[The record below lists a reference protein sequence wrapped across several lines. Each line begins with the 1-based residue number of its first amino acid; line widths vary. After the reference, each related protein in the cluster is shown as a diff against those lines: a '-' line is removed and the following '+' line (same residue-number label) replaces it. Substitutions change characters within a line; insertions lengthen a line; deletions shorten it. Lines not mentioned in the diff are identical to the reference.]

1 MTKRKSTTKPIQQ
14 VGESRRDKAKY
25 PGLDR
30 SLNLPIRQDY
40 LEVEN
45 VNGIIDADGKQVVRA
60 WTEAEKKFYS
70 DFNEE
75 VVSANFRHD
84 KTLRKIY
91 KEMKELKTTQ
101 KPTPKDMVRLMELEL
116 EYQAREDE
124 CLHYPDE
131 EQQQALFTE
140 NNTRNRCM
148 FNQLKTGKQ
157 LDSLDTVDLDKR
169 QEQLYYDGEELLI
182 NQIFGDEDDDE
193 TDL

>member
-1 MTKRKSTTKPIQQ
+1 MTKRKSTTKPTQP

-40 LEVEN
+40 LECDYTDKLN
-45 VNGIIDADGKQVVRA
+45 D
-60 WTEAEKKFYS
+60 AEKRWLS

-84 KTLRKIY
+84 KTLRQIY
-91 KEMKELKTTQ
+91 KEMKELRTIQ

-157 LDSLDTVDLDKR
+157 LDSLETVDLDKR

-182 NQIFGDEDDDE
+182 NQIFGDEDDMFD
-193 TDL
+193 